1 MLINFWK
8 NIRRMVNNIE
18 KKYELIPSDKEGLY
32 RIKALKDFNDVKK
45 GDIGGYVE
53 GEKNLSQ
60 LGDCWIYDNAVVR
73 DNAVVVGNAK
83 VCDNARIR
91 GHSVVQHD
99 AVVRGNANV
108 SGDAIISS
116 DRDYIVFKN
125 WWSSGRYFTWTR
137 SNNMWTVG
145 CFYGTG
151 EELIAKAYKDS
162 EEKGREPYF
171 RKEAMENWK
180 REELKRGL
188 IGGSV
193 TPLFFEVLLS
203 FKEEFENFPMNPNSA
218 RRIQDIKDAG
228 YTLASV
234 PRPGGLKGYNRILL
248 PLPLHAEMGYET
260 FTPQFKA
267 RVIRLLRERNAF
279 EARVTAKKA
288 LIPDHKFSEVR
299 WDDETKA
306 ENSMEMTDAEIIQK
320 FQLLDN
326 QRNQQKREICRRCFQ
341 EGIRGTIYGIHYFYE
356 GDENWDPNIPKVGKA
371 AEKGCIG
378 CPWYDIELWRKMLNK
393 HI

>member
-1 MLINFWK
+1 M
-8 NIRRMVNNIE
+8 NIDALVRLLKGRNIKVHEFIDNNKASETYVRTTFIQDDGFKWDTVVPYVDRRAGLNIE
-18 KKYELIPSDKEGLY
+18 TEQELAEYLIS
-32 RIKALKDFNDVKK
+32 IK
-45 GDIGGYVE
+45 
-53 GEKNLSQ
+53 
-60 LGDCWIYDNAVVR
+60 
-73 DNAVVVGNAK
+73 
-83 VCDNARIR
+83 
-91 GHSVVQHD
+91 
-99 AVVRGNANV
+99 
-108 SGDAIISS
+108 
-116 DRDYIVFKN
+116 
-125 WWSSGRYFTWTR
+125 
-137 SNNMWTVG
+137 
-145 CFYGTG
+145 
-151 EELIAKAYKDS
+151 
-162 EEKGREPYF
+162 PYF
-171 RKEAMENWK
+171 RKNAMEEWK
-180 REELKRGL
+180 KQELKRGL

-193 TPLFFEVLLS
+193 TPLFFNVLLS
-203 FKEEFENFPMNPNSA
+203 FKEEFERFPMNPNSA

-234 PRPGGLKGYNRILL
+234 PRPNGLKGYNRILL

-267 RVIRLLRERNAF
+267 RVIRLLKERNAF

-341 EGIRGTIYGIHYFYE
+341 EGIRGTIYGIKYFYE
-356 GDENWDPNIPKVGKA
+356 GDEHWDQNIPKVGKA
-371 AEKGCIG
+371 AEKGCKG

-393 HI
+393 EL

>member
-1 MLINFWK
+1 M
-8 NIRRMVNNIE
+8 NIDTLAQLLRGTNIKVHEFIDNNKASETYVRTTFIQDDGFRWDTVVPYVDRRAGLNIE
-18 KKYELIPSDKEGLY
+18 TEQELAQYLVS
-32 RIKALKDFNDVKK
+32 IKPF
-45 GDIGGYVE
+45 
-53 GEKNLSQ
+53 
-60 LGDCWIYDNAVVR
+60 
-73 DNAVVVGNAK
+73 
-83 VCDNARIR
+83 
-91 GHSVVQHD
+91 
-99 AVVRGNANV
+99 
-108 SGDAIISS
+108 
-116 DRDYIVFKN
+116 
-125 WWSSGRYFTWTR
+125 
-137 SNNMWTVG
+137 
-145 CFYGTG
+145 
-151 EELIAKAYKDS
+151 
-162 EEKGREPYF
+162 F
-171 RKEAMENWK
+171 RKNAMEEWK
-180 REELKRGL
+180 KQELKRGL

-203 FKEEFENFPMNPNSA
+203 FKEEFERFPMNPNSA

-234 PRPGGLKGYNRILL
+234 PRPNGLKGYNRILL

-267 RVIRLLRERNAF
+267 RVIRILKERNAF

-341 EGIRGTIYGIHYFYE
+341 EGVRGTIYGIKYFYE
-356 GDENWDPNIPKVGKA
+356 GDEHWDPNIPKVGKA
-371 AEKGCIG
+371 AEKGCKG

-393 HI
+393 EL